1 MNSEL
6 MEYLSEKIMED
17 LRNRKNLSPHIY
29 YEINKYPIIDF
40 IRSKINVSDLEL
52 IIELMNS
59 EDKNVL
65 YFGISVTK
73 NILDEELIKNKLL
86 QLWIS
91 SEYDYKTR
99 REVMWRILDIKRLP
113 QSIHIDIYNFV
124 KSNWDAWADD
134 TLLFYGGSHMVL
146 DAIKKRAQDPSF
158 IEEKHWVYI
167 CLATL
172 STDISNAKAFITKYL
187 TSDKSINALV
197 AKEMLK
203 KFN

>member
-65 YFGISVTK
+65 YFGISLTK

-99 REVMWRILDIKRLP
+99 REVMWRILDIKPLP
-113 QSIHIDIYNFV
+113 QSMHIDIYNFV
-124 KSNWDAWADD
+124 KINWDAWAAD

-146 DAIKKRAQDPSF
+146 DAIKKERKTHLLLKKN
-158 IEEKHWVYI
+158 IGYI
-167 CLATL
+167 FAWLL
-172 STDISNAKAFITKYL
+172 FQRIYQ
-187 TSDKSINALV
+187 
-197 AKEMLK
+197 MLK
-203 KFN
+203 LSLPNT